1 MLGVNFDVLVDEIDV
16 MRVCDGYRLYD
27 GQDYL
32 CFVERRDDGK
42 CVCLN
47 SDGEEMQNAALI
59 FSLAEL
65 VYEFVNLKR

>member
-42 CVCLN
+42 CFCWN
-47 SDGEEMQNAALI
+47 YAWSCD
-59 FSLAEL
+59 L
-65 VYEFVNLKR
+65 VYCFWYFFS